1 LLLYIPDVTIP
12 RLKSGFLTPF
22 MTQTILIAA
31 TDPNI
36 IYLLQ
41 RYAEASGFK
50 VVRCGYEKDLL
61 HLTKQVNPVLI
72 VLEIEQPEAPWRESL
87 KHLKADP
94 CTKHIPVMA
103 YSYYDDIMSSP
114 DDEIAS
120 YLQKSVLYTDF
131 VSALEKTGIHPVD
144 MAE

>member
-1 LLLYIPDVTIP
+1 
-12 RLKSGFLTPF
+12 

-41 RYAEASGFK
+41 RYAEASGFR

-61 HLTKQVNPVLI
+61 LLIKQENPVLI
-72 VLEIEQPEAPWRESL
+72 VLEVEQPEAAWRESL
-87 KHLKADP
+87 RRLKADP
-94 CTKHIPVMA
+94 GAKHIPVMA
-103 YSYYDDIMSSP
+103 YSYFDDMVCSP

-120 YLQKSVLYTDF
+120 YLQKSVMYNDF
-131 VSALEKTGIHPVD
+131 VSAMEKAGVHPVD
-144 MAE
+144 LAE